1 MWQRPFKL
9 TTELYYKNLTN
20 VNSYTIDNVR
30 IRYRADNDATAFA
43 QGFDLRLN
51 GEFVPGSDSWVSL
64 GYLKTEENINNQG
77 YISRPSDQRIKFGIL
92 FQDYVPS
99 LPDLK
104 VYLNLVYNT
113 GVPGGS
119 PSYADVYKFQERL
132 RDYKRAD
139 LGVYY
144 IFKDANKVKNIGWM
158 SKFKELS
165 VGLEL
170 FNMFDIQNS
179 ITNTW
184 VRDVYSKTQFG
195 IPNFMTGRVLN
206 LKIAMK
212 L

>member
-1 MWQRPFKL
+1 M
-9 TTELYYKNLTN
+9 
-20 VNSYTIDNVR
+20 
-30 IRYRADNDATAFA
+30 
-43 QGFDLRLN
+43 
-51 GEFVPGSDSWVSL
+51 
-64 GYLKTEENINNQG
+64 
-77 YISRPSDQRIKFGIL
+77 
-92 FQDYVPS
+92 
-99 LPDLK
+99 
-104 VYLNLVYNT
+104 
-113 GVPGGS
+113 
-119 PSYADVYKFQERL
+119 YKFQERL

-139 LGVYY
+139 LGVSY